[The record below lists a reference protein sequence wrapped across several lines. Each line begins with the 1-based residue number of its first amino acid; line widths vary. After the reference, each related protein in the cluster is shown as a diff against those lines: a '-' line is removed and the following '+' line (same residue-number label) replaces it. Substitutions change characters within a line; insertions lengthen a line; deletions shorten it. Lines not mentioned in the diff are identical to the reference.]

1 MSTKATSR
9 GALLL
14 LVPTLLV
21 ITAGVQ
27 RYLAE
32 AKHLNPWKGGGFGMF
47 AAIPQAYRVLEIQP
61 IDTQSVGYKTTRP
74 RRYRERIKKLESW
87 PTKERLQAFADE
99 LANRSWILIGLDLE
113 KGKQFPVL
121 AEEAFKHAK
130 SRPLGLKGVRILLH
144 QYDWHPES
152 SDLRKSLL
160 LRVDGYRK
168 SR

>member
-74 RRYRERIKKLESW
+74 RRYRERIKKPSI
-87 PTKERLQAFADE
+87 A
-99 LANRSWILIGLDLE
+99 
-113 KGKQFPVL
+113 
-121 AEEAFKHAK
+121 
-130 SRPLGLKGVRILLH
+130 
-144 QYDWHPES
+144 
-152 SDLRKSLL
+152 
-160 LRVDGYRK
+160 
-168 SR
+168 